1 MCFALPL
8 KVVSSSIKNAIMED
22 GRKVDISIIGSAKK
36 GEWLLVKTNLAV
48 EKLTKKEAQVMRSAI
63 KEVTNELQL

>member
-22 GRKVDISIIGSAKK
+22 GRKVDISIDHGKDSDGNRFYKIEHKPNK
-36 GEWLLVKTNLAV
+36 
-48 EKLTKKEAQVMRSAI
+48 
-63 KEVTNELQL
+63 